1 MAYLHEGL
9 SEGET
14 KIVEQ
19 LFNSGAIQVI
29 YSLVQEISVTREKL
43 MRMEVSC
50 FLRCLVLVSS
60 CKNQF
65 FVTVCVTG
73 GGRVTQSCLGDWH
86 ECSSGDHHGHTVLR
100 RKDPHVSRTTL
111 CSAIL
116 FACFAISQ
124 GKSQA
129 KKCSRVVMKTK
140 DFCEYFFVSE
150 NFETCNFFCSPTEGI
165 LIELKPLESI
175 GNLNGWSDSR
185 DKNLARVSMKASYQR
200 SSADCKTSCC
210 CKTCEPVFGFRLTA

>member
-1 MAYLHEGL
+1 MSFLQTLKETVSYGVAYLHEGL

-29 YSLVQEISVTREKL
+29 YSLVQEISVTREKS

-73 GGRVTQSCLGDWH
+73 GGRVTQSCLGD
-86 ECSSGDHHGHTVLR
+86 
-100 RKDPHVSRTTL
+100 
-111 CSAIL
+111 
-116 FACFAISQ
+116 
-124 GKSQA
+124 
-129 KKCSRVVMKTK
+129 
-140 DFCEYFFVSE
+140 
-150 NFETCNFFCSPTEGI
+150 
-165 LIELKPLESI
+165 
-175 GNLNGWSDSR
+175 
-185 DKNLARVSMKASYQR
+185 
-200 SSADCKTSCC
+200 
-210 CKTCEPVFGFRLTA
+210 